1 MPLDGLAGLRHGA
14 LGTVGLIRSVRPEHT
29 PEPVAGTPVDR
40 TSRAITL
47 TLRGK
52 GSDRDHA
59 AERAELEPDSDAAL
73 LADGW
78 ATLTPLWGVR
88 EDVSDPG
95 RQGSG
100 RRPGHLRPTG
110 RGRVGPSLSR

>member
-1 MPLDGLAGLRHGA
+1 M
-14 LGTVGLIRSVRPEHT
+14 GLIRAVRPEHT

-40 TSRAITL
+40 TARAITL

-52 GSDRDHA
+52 GSDRDRA
-59 AERAELEPDSDAAL
+59 VERAELEPDSDAAL

-88 EDVSDPG
+88 EDTSDPG
-95 RQGSG
+95 RQALAAALATYDE
-100 RRPGHLRPTG
+100 P
-110 RGRVGPSLSR
+110 VGDQSARL